1 MKVQVTARVET
12 FVTMEV
18 EVPDD
23 SPETVES
30 AMHEVM
36 ADTDYSFEHDSI
48 VETEMVGQEI
58 SSYTK
63 LEEEPLPDK
72 YHFRCEKCRKVHKM
86 DGYPIAQ
93 LASGNALIHT
103 CDACGNKTNLE
114 PEMIKD

>member
-30 AMHEVM
+30 AMNAVM
-36 ADTDYSFEHDSI
+36 ADTGTDLEHDQI
-48 VETEMVGQEI
+48 VEVELGEREV